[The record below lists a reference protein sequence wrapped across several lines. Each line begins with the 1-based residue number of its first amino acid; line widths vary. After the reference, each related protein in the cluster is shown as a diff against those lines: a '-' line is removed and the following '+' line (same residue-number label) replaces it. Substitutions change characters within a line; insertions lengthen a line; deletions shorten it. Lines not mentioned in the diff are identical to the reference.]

1 MKILDNIADLF
12 KVKTIM
18 TLAMT
23 FGMIMLLSGK
33 WTPAQEIIA
42 LFSASFGSVIKYFFT
57 KKESV

>member
-33 WTPAQEIIA
+33 WAPSQEIIA
-42 LFSASFGSVIKYFFT
+42 LYSTSFGAVITYFFT
-57 KKESV
+57 KKESA

>member
-1 MKILDNIADLF
+1 MKIIDNLADIF

-33 WTPAQEIIA
+33 WTPDQAIIA
-42 LFSASFGSVIKYFFT
+42 LFSASFGSVITYFFT
-57 KKESV
+57 KKEGV